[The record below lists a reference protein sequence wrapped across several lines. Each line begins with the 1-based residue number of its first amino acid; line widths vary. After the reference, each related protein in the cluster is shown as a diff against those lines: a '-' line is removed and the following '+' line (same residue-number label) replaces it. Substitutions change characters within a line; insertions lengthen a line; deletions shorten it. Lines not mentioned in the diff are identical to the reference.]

1 MASDNS
7 QLTDTGRINVL
18 KSLRLI
24 RTVDLPAIV
33 AAFERAEYSALNG
46 GLVQVRETLGTLDE
60 LLLSTTDA
68 VKVLS
73 EQANVMET

>member
-1 MASDNS
+1 MTSENS
-7 QLTDTGRINVL
+7 QLTDTVRINVL

-33 AAFERAEYSALNG
+33 AAFERAEYAALNG
-46 GLVQVRETLGTLDE
+46 GLIQVRETLGTLDE

-73 EQANVMET
+73 EQANVLEK